1 MAKLLIQTQVHEN
14 YGAHAWNGEGECPQ
28 YWKAKGGEDYV
39 LPGLIVH
46 DGRLLIGGKTALQN
60 LVNSLKPQVET
71 NDEFYRETVVSWEVL
86 ADDQLTPWEADQL
99 QYDGQVDYPAK
110 VLTWPEVD

>member
-14 YGAHAWNGEGECPQ
+14 YGAHAWDGQGECPQ
-28 YWKAKGGEDYV
+28 NWKAKGGEDYV

-60 LVNSLKPQVET
+60 LVNSLKPQVEA
-71 NDEFYRETVVSWEVL
+71 DDHYWRETVVSWEVIGDDEL
-86 ADDQLTPWEADQL
+86 TQWEKDQLEFEGRITCPS
-99 QYDGQVDYPAK
+99 K